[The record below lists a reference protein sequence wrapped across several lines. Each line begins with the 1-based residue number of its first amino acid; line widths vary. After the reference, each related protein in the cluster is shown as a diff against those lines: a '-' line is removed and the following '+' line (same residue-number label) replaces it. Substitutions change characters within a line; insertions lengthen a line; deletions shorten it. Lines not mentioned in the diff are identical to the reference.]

1 LSDIDSAGAPRRRR
15 TPRAKR
21 EPENAGRD
29 SASRPSDED
38 GAGDDRAA
46 PTIAETGDA
55 PGPEEEVAK
64 DDERATAQNVKSG
77 ASGSVEKRH
86 GTSMVRVARRA
97 AEVVGVLTGRHP
109 ESVISMERRDGDWCI
124 GVEVIETRRI
134 PDSADILA
142 TYEVLLS
149 TAGDVLSYRRI
160 RRYTR
165 GQVDR
170 PAR

>member
-1 LSDIDSAGAPRRRR
+1 MSDTDNAGAPRRRR
-15 TPRAKR
+15 TPRAQR

-29 SASRPSDED
+29 SASRPSDEED
-38 GAGDDRAA
+38 AGDDRAA
-46 PTIAETGDA
+46 TTIAETGDS
-55 PGPEEEVAK
+55 PGPKEAAK
-64 DDERATAQNVKSG
+64 DNERATAQDDKSG
-77 ASGSVEKRH
+77 VSGSAEKGH
-86 GTSMVRVARRA
+86 GISMVRVARRA

-149 TAGDVLSYRRI
+149 TAGDVLSYRRT